1 VEGEMSQV
9 GTRLAFY
16 EDECNGELIY
26 GTVVE
31 TPFYDPSG
39 QRMKM

>member
-1 VEGEMSQV
+1 MSKV

-26 GTVVE
+26 GTVVK
-31 TPFYDPSG
+31 PRSAILPDNA
-39 QRMKM
+39 